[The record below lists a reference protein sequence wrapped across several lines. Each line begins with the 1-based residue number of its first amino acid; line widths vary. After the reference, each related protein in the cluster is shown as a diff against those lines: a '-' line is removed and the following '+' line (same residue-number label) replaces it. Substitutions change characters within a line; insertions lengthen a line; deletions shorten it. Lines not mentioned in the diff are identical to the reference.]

1 MKFSRPASAI
11 AASALLLGG
20 ASAQLQEDSLH
31 SKRNLGK
38 RFIDSEGNYNISFYH
53 INDVHAHLDEFRS
66 SGTDCTNKTLGCYGG
81 YARVKTVI
89 EESRPGH
96 NDSLFLNVGDEFQG
110 TLFYSYY
117 GGEKIAETLNQMGFD
132 GMTLGNHEFDA
143 GPEKLGAFLSNLT
156 FPIISANIQSNNS
169 ILNATIKPFHIYP
182 QYELA
187 VIGVT
192 TEDTPSISSPGAGTT
207 FSNVTEA
214 VQNTI
219 DLIKSTTNITRIAA
233 ITHIGYEEDQKLA
246 EATTGLQLIMGG
258 HSHTPLGNFTGAVG
272 EYPTIKTNKDGDEV
286 FIVTAEAN
294 LRTGWGEY
302 LGYIDVTY
310 DPSGKIL
317 AYHGAPIHLTNTT
330 EQDPELQAQISS
342 WRGPFEAFAA
352 EEVGLSNVELDQTT
366 CRRSEC
372 LLGQFM
378 ADAMLAYRLNQSDTA
393 DFALINSGGVRATID
408 EGPIT
413 RGEVLTSFPFGNA
426 IVEIEIDGDELWKT
440 LEGVYTGINQYNQK
454 TVTSII
460 QVSDGIEITY
470 NSNASNGSKLVSVN
484 VGGEPLDRAEIYN
497 VVTLDFLAGGGDNI
511 FQKKTTFSI
520 LDTQDEVLTGYIE
533 SQSPVNITLVSRIM
547 NANGTVT
554 AQPTGTGSTSTPT
567 GSGSPTET
575 PSAGL
580 LSRGGASG
588 LSAVAALAFCVF
600 GAGLF

>member
-1 MKFSRPASAI
+1 MGVLVAIEKFRKLLEGIAKMKFSTSTRSVFV
-11 AASALLLGG
+11 ASALLIGA
-20 ASAQLQEDSLH
+20 ASASEQIQEDSLH

-38 RFIDSEGNYNISFYH
+38 RFIDEQGNYNISFYH
-53 INDVHAHLDEFRS
+53 INDVHAHLDEFRA
-66 SGTDCTNKTLGCYGG
+66 SGTDCTNKTLGCFGG

-89 EESRPGH
+89 EESRKGH

-132 GMTLGNHEFDA
+132 GMTLGNHEFDG
-143 GPEKLGAFLSNLT
+143 GPDKLGAFLENLT

-192 TEDTPSISSPGAGTT
+192 TEDTPSISSSGPGTT
-207 FSNVTEA
+207 FSNAIEA

-258 HSHTPLGNFTGAVG
+258 HSHTPLGNFTGAAG
-272 EYPTIKTNKDGDEV
+272 AYPTIKTNKDGDEG
-286 FIVTAEAN
+286 FIVTAY
-294 LRTGWGEY
+294 RWGEY

-330 EQDPELQAQISS
+330 EQDPDLQAQIES

-352 EEVGLSNVELDQTT
+352 EEVGMSNGELDQTT

-378 ADAMLAYRLNQSDTA
+378 ADAMLTYRLNQSDTA
-393 DFALINSGGVRATID
+393 DFALINGGGIRATID

-413 RGEVLTSFPFGNA
+413 RGEVLTSFPFGNS
-426 IVEIEIDGDELWKT
+426 IVEIPFSGEDLWLA
-440 LEGVYTGINQYNQK
+440 LEGIATGVSQFNQRP
-454 TVTSII
+454 VTSYF
-460 QVSDGIEITY
+460 QVSRGIQIDY
-470 NSNASNGSKLVSVN
+470 NPNNANGSKLVAVTI
-484 VGGEPLDRAEIYN
+484 GEEPLDRGATYN
-497 VVTLDFLAGGGDNI
+497 MVTLDFLAGGGDN
-511 FQKKTTFSI
+511 FWEPVEEFAA
-520 LDTQDEVLTGYIE
+520 LDLQDVVLTNYIQSE
-533 SQSPVNITLVSRIM
+533 SPIDVQLGDRIRQVN
-547 NANGTVT
+547 
-554 AQPTGTGSTSTPT
+554 GS
-567 GSGSPTET
+567 
-575 PSAGL
+575 
-580 LSRGGASG
+580 ASNT
-588 LSAVAALAFCVF
+588 
-600 GAGLF
+600 